1 MGFSNAFLIH
11 YLKPMQRRKIEEN
24 RSSVRSSERVSTPLF
39 VQKHHSTRCVVHLS
53 KSPRNHI
60 LQPTI
65 VIIDKH
71 NLLFIHVGCVSQ
83 LNPIPRKTPWTVQA
97 RLLCEGVQTTGCA
110 FKQQLFKGTHFEFIL
125 NYKNLDRQSRAYA
138 TRTPEAGTK
147 RLRC

>member
-39 VQKHHSTRCVVHLS
+39 VQNHHSTRCVVHLS

-110 FKQQLFKGTHFEFIL
+110 FKQQLFKGTHFEL
-125 NYKNLDRQSRAYA
+125 QESRSSIA
-138 TRTPEAGTK
+138 
-147 RLRC
+147 RLCDSHPGSGY